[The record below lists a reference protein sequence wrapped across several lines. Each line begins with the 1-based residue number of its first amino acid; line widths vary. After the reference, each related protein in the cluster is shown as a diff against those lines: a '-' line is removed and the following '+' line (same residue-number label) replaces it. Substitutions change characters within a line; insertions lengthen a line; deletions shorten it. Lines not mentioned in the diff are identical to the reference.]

1 MKSYGQF
8 CPVATASEVI
18 GERWTPL
25 VIREIISGCQT
36 FNEIRMGVTR
46 MSPSLLSSRLKS
58 LEKAGVIERITEGN
72 NVRYKLTQ
80 AGEELKPVIMALGVW
95 GQRWARSDMSRSHL
109 DPGYLMWDIRR
120 RIDTKYFPEQ
130 RRVLLFEFSNYTG
143 KQRRW
148 WLVINNGELDL
159 CRTDPGHDINLH
171 IRCDLKCLTQIWM
184 GDISM
189 HKAIREN
196 KLKLDGDSNLK
207 KSMKDWF
214 KLSVVADIKQA
225 R

>member
-46 MSPSLLSSRLKS
+46 ISPTLLSSRLKT
-58 LEKAGVIERITEGN
+58 LEKAGVIERVTDGN

-120 RIDTKYFPEQ
+120 RIDTRYFPKH
-130 RRVLLFEFSNYTG
+130 RKVLMFEFTNYSG

-148 WLVINNGELDL
+148 WLVVNNDEVDL
-159 CRTDPGHDINLH
+159 CRTDPGYDTDLL
-171 IRCDLKCLTQIWM
+171 IRSDLKALTQVWM
-184 GDISM
+184 GDISVQ
-189 HKAIREN
+189 KAIREN
-196 KLKLDGDSNLK
+196 KLNISGDSKLRK
-207 KSMKDWF
+207 DMKAWF
-214 KLSVVADIKQA
+214 ALSVVADIKSA
-225 R
+225 K